1 MKRRLK
7 EWLPNREIIVRQ
19 RALRAIA
26 HLLEDE
32 NLWHLNRRSVPI
44 GGAIGVFL
52 GFMPILGQMPIAAI
66 LALLFRGNIAIAL
79 AFTWISNPVTALPI
93 FSACYGLGRLIV
105 NHQGPEQEFQF
116 TLEWL
121 LNNLL
126 PLGVGCLIAGLSAA
140 LISFV
145 LLNQLW
151 KKDIRRRWQRRGI
164 KRNQA
169 KTGDDQT
176 KQDR

>member
-1 MKRRLK
+1 MKNRLK
-7 EWLPNREIIVRQ
+7 KWLPNREIILRQ
-19 RALRAIA
+19 GALRAVA

-44 GGAIGVFL
+44 GGAIGIFL
-52 GFMPILGQMPIAAI
+52 GFMPILGQMPIAAV
-66 LALLFRGNIAIAL
+66 LALLFRGNIGVAL

-93 FSACYGLGRLIV
+93 FSGCYGLGRLLV
-105 NHQGPEQEFQF
+105 SHQGPEEQFQF

-126 PLGVGCLIAGLSAA
+126 PLGVGCLVAGLSAA
-140 LISFV
+140 LITFI

-151 KKDIRRRWQRRGI
+151 KEDIRRRWQRRGV
-164 KRNQA
+164 KR
-169 KTGDDQT
+169 KHPKSKPD
-176 KQDR
+176 